1 MIRTALNRP
10 RWFGTVQPPEDLVN
24 WKFAPSDF
32 SVSSAVV
39 YSNFVS
45 QEEGSSILEDVLERM
60 KRYECCDEIENIL
73 FVQLTMDWVQSP
85 LRKRA
90 LGRGYQR
97 LQRNR
102 AASGT

>member
-1 MIRTALNRP
+1 M
-10 RWFGTVQPPEDLVN
+10 N

-39 YSNFVS
+39 YSNFIS
-45 QEEGSSILEDVLERM
+45 QEEGSSILEDVQERM
-60 KRYECCDEIENIL
+60 KRYEFYVEIENIL
-73 FVQLTMDWVQSP
+73 LFQLTMDWVQSS